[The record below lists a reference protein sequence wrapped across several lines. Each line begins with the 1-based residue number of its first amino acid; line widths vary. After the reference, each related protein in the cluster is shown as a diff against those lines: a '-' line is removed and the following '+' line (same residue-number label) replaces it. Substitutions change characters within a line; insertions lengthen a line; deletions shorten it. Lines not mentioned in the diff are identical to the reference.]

1 MRGLGLAVKLM
12 LVAFTVF
19 IGFSARI
26 AWWVFTAPDEQSGR
40 IEPSLVRQTVL
51 AQGSGKDKG
60 GPDKGLGGT
69 QPKSEPP
76 RQPTSTSPAA
86 GAPPRNEALLNAG
99 GPSEGPVPAIP
110 GGGCPEEFPLEKDQ
124 RCYAAR

>member
-1 MRGLGLAVKLM
+1 MLRGLGLAVKLM

-26 AWWVFTAPDEQSGR
+26 ARWVFTAPEEQSGR
-40 IEPSLVRQTVL
+40 IEPSLVAQTVL
-51 AQGSGKDKG
+51 AQGNGKYKV
-60 GPDKGLGGT
+60 GPEKGLGGT
-69 QPKSEPP
+69 QPKSEPQ
-76 RQPTSTSPAA
+76 RQPSTPPA
-86 GAPPRNEALLNAG
+86 GAPPGNGALLNAG
-99 GPSEGPVPAIP
+99 GASEGPVPAIP